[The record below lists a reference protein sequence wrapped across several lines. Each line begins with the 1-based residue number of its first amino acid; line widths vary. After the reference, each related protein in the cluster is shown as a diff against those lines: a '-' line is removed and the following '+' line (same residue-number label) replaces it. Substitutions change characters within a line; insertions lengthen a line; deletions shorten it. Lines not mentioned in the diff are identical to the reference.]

1 MLPKI
6 FYDSMLDD
14 VNMKGMD
21 SDIYLK
27 NGVYHADIDI
37 PGFRKEDIHIDF
49 HRGTITVRAEHEEK
63 NDVKEN
69 KKYIRHERRY
79 NKLER
84 SFYFNDID
92 EDNIKAEYNNGVL
105 HLTIPQKSEISK
117 KQITIE

>member
-37 PGFRKEDIHIDF
+37 PGFEKKDIHIDF
-49 HRGTITVRAEHEEK
+49 HKGTITIRAEKEFAE
-63 NDVKEN
+63 DKEN
-69 KKYIRHERRY
+69 RKYIRHERRF

-84 SFYFNDID
+84 SFYFSDID

-105 HLTIPQKSEISK
+105 HLTIPQKSEVSK
-117 KQITIE
+117 KQITID